1 MPLYTKTGDDG
12 STGLFGGGRILKNDV
27 RMHAVGDVDETNAA
41 IGCVRDDSLQPL
53 QSLLFDVGADLA
65 TPVDHEHIRR
75 IDEDDIASLELWID
89 NIDAQND
96 SLKSFVLPGGSAK
109 AASLHLARTVCRRA
123 ERSIISLHS
132 QGGCSIHILILINRL
147 SDLLF
152 ALARYA
158 NKEEGIPDTPWT
170 PRSNEQKESL

>member
-41 IGCVRDDSLQPL
+41 IGCVHDESLNPL

-65 TPVDHEHIRR
+65 TPVDNEHVRR
-75 IDEDDIASLELWID
+75 IDNGDITSLEAWID
-89 NIDAQND
+89 KVDSQNEK
-96 SLKSFVLPGGSAK
+96 LNAFVLPGGSAR
-109 AASLHLARTVCRRA
+109 AASLHLARAVCRRA
-123 ERSIISLHS
+123 ERSIVSLHS
-132 QGGCSIHILILINRL
+132 QGGCSTHVLILINRL

-152 ALARYA
+152 ALARLA
-158 NKEEGIPDTPWT
+158 NKNEGVEDTLWIA
-170 PRSNEQKESL
+170 RSKETKESS

>member
-41 IGCVRDDSLQPL
+41 IGSVHDESLNPL

-65 TPVDHEHIRR
+65 TPVDNEHVRR
-75 IDEDDIASLELWID
+75 IDEEDIASLEAWID
-89 NIDAQND
+89 KADSQND
-96 SLKSFVLPGGSAK
+96 KLNAFVLPGGSTR
-109 AASLHLARTVCRRA
+109 AASLHLARAVCRRA
-123 ERSIISLHS
+123 ERSIVSLHR
-132 QGGCSIHILILINRL
+132 QGGCSLHILILINRL

-152 ALARYA
+152 ALARLA
-158 NKEEGIPDTPWT
+158 NKEEGIQDTPWIA
-170 PRSNEQKESL
+170 RSKETKESS